1 MNRPGHNREQGF
13 ALIFSMLTLLLLTI
27 IVVNSVRTTTMNE
40 QMAGSYMDRNRA
52 YQAAELALRQG
63 EALLSTHAD
72 LCLTGC
78 LVVSTGTPT
87 ANTNGA
93 VDLPPSFTASDAGT
107 KVSITATTGG
117 TDSSFKIRQLSD
129 AHVPSG
135 KSGCKAY
142 SIMGEG
148 KGIDTRTAVVLQTV
162 AFMCPI

>member
-63 EALLSTHAD
+63 EALLSSNSD
-72 LCLTGC
+72 ICLTGC
-78 LVVSTGTPT
+78 IV
-87 ANTNGA
+87 NGA
-93 VDLPPSFTASDAGT
+93 GAVVAGSDSPNTLPASFTGN
-107 KVSITATTGG
+107 KEMTAANGG
-117 TDSSFKIRQLSD
+117 TSGAYMIRQLSD
-129 AHVPSG
+129 AHVPSA

-142 SIMGEG
+142 SIMGQG
-148 KGIDTRTAVVLQTV
+148 KGIDARTAVVLQTV
-162 AFMCPI
+162 AFMCSI

>member
-63 EALLSTHAD
+63 EALLSTNAD
-72 LCLTGC
+72 TCLTGC
-78 LVVSTGTPT
+78 IVDNAGVVKGGSDAP
-87 ANTNGA
+87 NT
-93 VDLPPSFTASDAGT
+93 LPDSFAGNKEMTASN
-107 KVSITATTGG
+107 GG
-117 TDSSFKIRQLSD
+117 TTSSYMIRQLSNE
-129 AHVPSG
+129 HLPEE
-135 KSGCKAY
+135 KRNSGCKAY
-142 SIMGEG
+142 SIMGKG
-148 KGIDTRTAVVLQTV
+148 IGIDTRTAVVLQTV